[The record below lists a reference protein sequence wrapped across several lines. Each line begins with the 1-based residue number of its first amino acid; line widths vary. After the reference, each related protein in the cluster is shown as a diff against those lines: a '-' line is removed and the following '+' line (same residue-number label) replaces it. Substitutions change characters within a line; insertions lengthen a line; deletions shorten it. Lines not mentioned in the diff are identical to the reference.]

1 MDYAESYQQNLENF
15 LISAKYGDFFILNPL
30 SNGSLDWDVKFDEY
44 GTLSLSINNER
55 NVTES
60 GFRNG
65 VELIFDLGKGRLQKK
80 SDFVDTR
87 RNLIDMHLIQSL
99 KNEFC
104 FDLPLF
110 SKYPAAYL

>member
-15 LISAKYGDFFILNPL
+15 LISAKYGDFFMLNPL

-65 VELIFDLGKGRLQKK
+65 VELIFDLGKGRFQKK
-80 SDFVDTR
+80 KKKYGIFHTLPKYSFKS
-87 RNLIDMHLIQSL
+87 NL
-99 KNEFC
+99 F
-104 FDLPLF
+104 F
-110 SKYPAAYL
+110 SIWVVV

>member
-1 MDYAESYQQNLENF
+1 MDYAESHQQNLENF

-65 VELIFDLGKGRLQKK
+65 VEKKKKEWNFPCFPKPTHPTRLVWKK
-80 SDFVDTR
+80 KIKITWS
-87 RNLIDMHLIQSL
+87 
-99 KNEFC
+99 KNHF
-104 FDLPLF
+104 
-110 SKYPAAYL
+110 